1 MECQLQTNHHIRSA
15 NGRLSIMARLSRPSE
30 ERDAPFMK
38 EACGH
43 EQVIQL
49 KIINKLT
56 TS

>member
-1 MECQLQTNHHIRSA
+1 MECQLQTNPHIRSA